1 MAIVLT
7 NNGKVALIE
16 EERTFLNGCTL
27 RLFVNNY
34 VPVAG
39 SVVGNFTECTDS
51 GYAGFTPIGFAAATL
66 NGSNQGQILAPAV
79 TWTFT
84 HDVGDFT
91 VYGYYVT
98 RASDGQVVYA
108 ERAASP
114 FLVTAPGQTYTVV
127 PKKVMDTM

>member
-1 MAIVLT
+1 MSIVLM

-16 EERTFLNGCTL
+16 EERTFLNGCTI
-27 RLFVNNY
+27 RLYKNDK
-34 VPVAG
+34 VPAPG
-39 SVVGNFTECTDS
+39 DVVGNYTEVTDS
-51 GYAGFTPIGFAAATL
+51 GYAGFTPIGFTAATL
-66 NGSNQGQILAPAV
+66 NGSNQGQLLAPAI

-84 HDVGDFT
+84 HDGGDFT

-98 RASDGQVVYA
+98 RASDGQVMYA
-108 ERAASP
+108 ERTASP